1 MKLKKF
7 IKNAVKELLLEALAF
22 DPKEYLRSEIVPAA
36 YQEYKKGDMKR
47 DLEAA
52 SKVASEVDKTKETQE
67 EKPGQKDQ
75 KPEEKSK
82 KPTSRKRT
90 NLRNIVRRSAKD
102 LPTDTRRA
110 MQQTV
115 DALNK

>member
-7 IKNAVKELLLEALAF
+7 IKRTVKEVLLEAIAF
-22 DPKEYLRSEIVPAA
+22 DAKEYLRSEIVPAA
-36 YQEYKKGDMKR
+36 YQEYEKDDMKR
-47 DLEAA
+47 DLEA
-52 SKVASEVDKTKETQE
+52 ASEVDKTKETQE

-82 KPTSRKRT
+82 KTTSRKRT

-102 LPTDTRRA
+102 LPNDTRRA